1 MTQADKTTEDAI
13 EILRGKKHG
22 ELVLSIGGKLHGKA
36 DGFGF
41 DVVATFPNALNST
54 RTEERAKT
62 IEELRQKSLD
72 VLEEHFPKLN
82 QDNPNESSGN
92 GRGEAMAYRA
102 LLLTTI
108 ITHSSNTEV

>member
-1 MTQADKTTEDAI
+1 MTQPDKTTEKLGGRI
-13 EILRGKKHG
+13 HTILNRT
-22 ELVLSIGGKLHGKA
+22 ITRKLTQKEYSS
-36 DGFGF
+36 
-41 DVVATFPNALNST
+41 VIKLISQMMNST

-102 LLLTTI
+102 LLLTSI
-108 ITHSSNTEV
+108 ITHSSDTEV